1 MTELAKTLSAT
12 RGAGLMLNIVV
23 GAGLL
28 ALPGLVVESVGNHAL
43 WAWAVCAIVAV
54 PLLSVFIIMGR
65 RFPNAGGIAHF
76 SEMAFGSAAYII
88 SSFIFLGAVAF
99 GLPAIALTGGYYIS
113 EIVQGHPAF
122 YAALLILAAAS
133 FHLVSTEIAGKISTI
148 IASGIL
154 LALLILVAIGFYAT
168 DWSNVGENMLP
179 ISKVRID
186 QAFLPFMMI
195 FFAFTGWEVAASTS
209 EEFKNPNRD
218 FPRAMIM
225 SFAAACLMY
234 FAMAF
239 VVQNTTIAG
248 SYESSFASIAKT
260 VFGEGGEIAVSA
272 LAAVIVFANLMGA
285 IWAVSRMVLSLG
297 REDYLPLQTTKN
309 GSPVSAVLITSC
321 VLLAVLTTDWLG
333 ILDIGKMLSIAGQ
346 NFLILYGIT
355 GLSLFKLSKNN
366 LEKTLSTITIA
377 IVSILLFLEGSSII
391 YPAVLLIAAMITWYF
406 KKKQP
411 PALKET

>member
-1 MTELAKTLSAT
+1 MTELTKTLSAT

-43 WAWAVCAIVAV
+43 WAWAVCAIVAT

-88 SSFIFLGAVAF
+88 SSFIFLGAAAF

-122 YAALLILAAAS
+122 YAALLILAAALL
-133 FHLVSTEIAGKISTI
+133 HLVSTEIAGKISTI

-154 LALLILVAIGFYAT
+154 LAILILVAIGFYAM

-179 ISKVRID
+179 ISKIRID

-239 VVQNTTIAG
+239 VVQNTAIAG
-248 SYESSFASIAKT
+248 SYESSFVSIAKT
-260 VFGEGGEIAVSA
+260 VFGEGGKIAVST
-272 LAAVIVFANLMGA
+272 LAAVIVFANLTGA

-297 REDYLPLQTTKN
+297 REDYLPLKLKTTEN

-321 VLLAVLTTDWLG
+321 VLLAVLTTDWLE

-366 LEKTLSTITIA
+366 LEKILSTITIA

-391 YPAVLLIAAMITWYF
+391 YPAGLSIAAMTTWYF
-406 KKKQP
+406 KKK
-411 PALKET
+411 PALS